1 MNAKTK
7 PMYSMFLLLAGAI
20 LLLMLYYYAYPMWAA
35 LGLRSSLTNSL
46 MLELHRSGSLSSP
59 WSVRFVVLF
68 FTTVSVIVRSGN
80 SKASGWMEIVFPLVF
95 GLALALSRESGDAPM
110 DGHLNRNG

>member
-1 MNAKTK
+1 MNSKTK

-35 LGLRSSLTNSL
+35 VGLRSALTDSL
-46 MLELHRSGSLSSP
+46 MLGVHQSGVMDSP
-59 WSVRFVVLF
+59 WNVRLVVLF

-80 SKASGWMEIVFPLVF
+80 SKASGWAEVAFPLVL
-95 GLALALSRESGDAPM
+95 GLALFMGSAYLGS
-110 DGHLNRNG
+110 